1 MYSFESSAENLL
13 KHGEADTVEEVIDQ
27 LDRLNLRPPDAVG
40 HRMVHGGPNH
50 IAPEI
55 VTDDLISDLKRL
67 IPFAPLHMPG
77 GIEGIEAIASRL
89 APIHQVACFD
99 TAFHRQMPELAQRLP
114 IPRALYDD
122 GIRRYGFHG
131 ISYEYIVQ
139 TLGADVPPRLI
150 VAHLGNGASMA
161 AIFGGCALD
170 TTMGFTPA
178 GGFMM
183 GTRSG
188 DLDPGVMLYLLDQKE
203 YDSAR
208 LSNMVNHQS
217 GLLGVSELSADM
229 KKLLDARESNPHAAQ
244 AIAMFCYQL
253 RKSIGAFAAVLG
265 GLDMLVFTGGIG
277 EHASQIRAEVG
288 RGLEHLGI
296 AIDDARNDSHREII
310 STDSSRCEVR
320 VIVTNE
326 NLMIA
331 RHTRKLLLA
340 AV

>member
-1 MYSFESSAENLL
+1 
-13 KHGEADTVEEVIDQ
+13 
-27 LDRLNLRPPDAVG
+27 
-40 HRMVHGGPNH
+40 
-50 IAPEI
+50 
-55 VTDDLISDLKRL
+55 
-67 IPFAPLHMPG
+67 
-77 GIEGIEAIASRL
+77 
-89 APIHQVACFD
+89 
-99 TAFHRQMPELAQRLP
+99 
-114 IPRALYDD
+114 
-122 GIRRYGFHG
+122 
-131 ISYEYIVQ
+131 
-139 TLGADVPPRLI
+139 
-150 VAHLGNGASMA
+150 
-161 AIFGGCALD
+161 
-170 TTMGFTPA
+170 
-178 GGFMM
+178 
-183 GTRSG
+183 
-188 DLDPGVMLYLLDQKE
+188 MLYLLDQKE